1 MAISEA
7 SVVNDLHAARRLLAR
22 GEHREAYQRLAGPIF
37 DGRCQPAIIAGEAS
51 SLIRDGLIGEAID
64 RISGFLEPNFSGRQ
78 RYAATG
84 CEAAR

>member
-1 MAISEA
+1 MMVSER
-7 SVVNDLHAARRLLAR
+7 SIVDDLHAARRLLQR
-22 GEHREAYQRLAGPIF
+22 GDHREAYQRLAGPVF

-64 RISGFLEPNFSGRQ
+64 RISGYLEPNFSGRR

-84 CEAAR
+84 YEAAR

>member
-1 MAISEA
+1 MYVSE
-7 SVVNDLHAARRLLAR
+7 STVLNDLCAARRMLAA

-64 RISGFLEPNFSGRQ
+64 RISGFLEPNFSGRR

>member
-1 MAISEA
+1 MHVSE
-7 SVVNDLHAARRLLAR
+7 STVLNDLWAARRMLTR

-37 DGRCQPAIIAGEAS
+37 DGCCQPAIIAGEAS